1 MTATPFL
8 LGTLPTPIGTML
20 LVFDEDGALRAL
32 DWSDHEERMR
42 RLLRL
47 HYGTA
52 FSLREATPPPALRD
66 PIEAYFAG
74 DLVAIDGL
82 GVRHNGT
89 AFQREVWAALRT
101 IPVGTTLSY
110 GALAQRLGRDKAVR
124 AVGLANGA
132 NPVGLVVPCHRVI
145 GANASLTGYGGGL
158 HRKQWL
164 LAHEGVRLGGRQGV
178 LDLG

>member
-1 MTATPFL
+1 MTTTFL
-8 LGTLPTPIGTML
+8 LGSLPTPIGTML
-20 LVFDEDGALRAL
+20 LVFDEDAALRAL
-32 DWSDHEERMR
+32 DWSDHEARMR

-52 FSLREATPPPALRD
+52 FALNEVAPPPALAA
-66 PIEAYFAG
+66 PIAAYFAG
-74 DLVAIDGL
+74 DLRAIDGL
-82 GVRHNGT
+82 SVRTNGT
-89 AFQREVWAALRT
+89 VFQREVWAALRA
-101 IPVGTTLSY
+101 IPAGTTVSY

-145 GANASLTGYGGGL
+145 GANDSLTGYGGGL

-164 LAHEGVRLGGRQGV
+164 LAHEGVTLGGRQGR

>member
-1 MTATPFL
+1 MSVAPFL

-20 LVFDEDGALRAL
+20 LVFDEDARLRAL
-32 DWSDHEERMR
+32 DWSDHEARMR

-52 FSLREATPPPALRD
+52 LSLNKADPPPALAAT
-66 PIEAYFAG
+66 IAAYFAG
-74 DLVAIDGL
+74 NLRALDGL
-82 GVRHNGT
+82 AVRTNGT

-101 IPVGTTLSY
+101 IPVGTTMSY

-145 GANASLTGYGGGL
+145 GANATLTGYGGGL

-164 LAHEGVRLGGRQGV
+164 LAHEGVTLGGRQGR